1 MVRVRAAPLD
11 AKGSTTGA
19 RAQGVAGRRS
29 MIVSLALLSLFVLAL
44 IAFRI
49 AYTHT
54 SDHIAIAW
62 NLFLA
67 WIPLVAAL
75 IATNRPR
82 TGGLTPGFA
91 AAVAIW
97 LIFLP
102 NAPYMITDLKYA
114 GYSDDVP
121 VLYDVLLLAAA
132 AWTGLVLGL
141 ASLLLIHAIARRWI
155 GSIKAWLLVVA
166 VLAVCSFG
174 IYLGR
179 VERLNSWDVFVRPLA
194 LAHAASGAAL
204 HLRPLAL
211 TILFTCF
218 LVATYLVLY
227 SFATRPPWF
236 SAQLQPPPE
245 DEQNGKTTVRPRL
258 MFVITLAEHGGA
270 QTYLSLLLPAV
281 ANRFDVTVAAHG
293 PGPLEDAARV
303 AGVRFVPLKHV
314 RRPIAPVHDVLGLVE
329 LIRLFRRER
338 PDIVHAS
345 SSKAGVL
352 GRLAAFVAGVPVRIF
367 TVHGWAFA
375 AYDGFAGRLYLWAD
389 RVVRPLTTLVIC
401 VSHRE
406 RELGLRKRACASER
420 SVVVHNAVDVRAFR
434 VAVTHGEPP
443 QIISVGRFAYPKDYV
458 TLVRAMASVESDFRA
473 ILVGDG
479 PDQPALANEVRRL
492 GLAPNVTLLGA
503 RSDVPELLAG
513 ADVFVLSSRSE
524 GLPMSVLEAM
534 AAGLPVVATD
544 VGGVSEL
551 VLEGETGLLVP
562 RDETTALAQALERL
576 LRDEDLRRRM
586 AASARARVVREFD
599 LTSFQEAHV
608 ELYRRELERHGLP
621 LPGLDREAADGEPR
635 RLRAVGQRSSGT
647 RRIGPSAS
655 Q

>member
-1 MVRVRAAPLD
+1 LD
-11 AKGSTTGA
+11 ARSSTTGA
-19 RAQGVAGRRS
+19 HPQAVAGRRS

-54 SDHIAIAW
+54 SVHIAIAW

-82 TGGLTPGFA
+82 TEGLAPWFA

-141 ASLLLIHAIARRWI
+141 ASLLLIHAIARRLI

-236 SAQLQPPPE
+236 SAQLQPPPD
-245 DEQNGKTTVRPRL
+245 DEQNGNTTRPRL
-258 MFVITLAEHGGA
+258 MFVITLAEYGGA

-314 RRPIAPVHDVLGLVE
+314 RRAIAPIHDVLGLVE

-338 PDIVHAS
+338 PDIVHAN

-352 GRLAAFVAGVPVRIF
+352 GRLAAFVAGVPIRIF

-375 AYDGFAGRLYLWAD
+375 AYEGFAGRLYLWAD

-406 RELGLRKRACASER
+406 RELGLRTRACACER
-420 SVVVHNAVDVRAFR
+420 SAVVHNAVDLRTFR
-434 VAVTHGEPP
+434 VAATRGEPP
-443 QIISVGRFAYPKDYV
+443 QIISVGRFAYPKDHV

-473 ILVGDG
+473 ILVGEG

-492 GLAPNVTLLGA
+492 GLAPNVELLGA

-551 VLEGETGLLVP
+551 VLEEETGLLVP
-562 RDETTALAQALERL
+562 RGDTTALAQALERL

-586 AASARARVVREFD
+586 AASARARVERKFD

-608 ELYRRELERHGLP
+608 ELYRRELERRGLP
-621 LPGLDREAADGEPR
+621 LPGLDQEAADGEPR

>member
-1 MVRVRAAPLD
+1 
-11 AKGSTTGA
+11 
-19 RAQGVAGRRS
+19 
-29 MIVSLALLSLFVLAL
+29 
-44 IAFRI
+44 
-49 AYTHT
+49 
-54 SDHIAIAW
+54 
-62 NLFLA
+62 
-67 WIPLVAAL
+67 LV
-75 IATNRPR
+75 
-82 TGGLTPGFA
+82 
-91 AAVAIW
+91 
-97 LIFLP
+97 
-102 NAPYMITDLKYA
+102 
-114 GYSDDVP
+114 
-121 VLYDVLLLAAA
+121 
-132 AWTGLVLGL
+132 
-141 ASLLLIHAIARRWI
+141 

-166 VLAVCSFG
+166 VLALCSFG

-179 VERLNSWDVFVRPLA
+179 VQRMNSWDIFVRPLA
-194 LAHAASGAAL
+194 LAHAASGAAI

-236 SAQLQPPPE
+236 SPQLQPPAD
-245 DEQNGKTTVRPRL
+245 DEQNGNTPKRPRL

-293 PGPLEDAARV
+293 PGPLEDATRA
-303 AGVRFVPLKHV
+303 AGVRFLPLKHV
-314 RRPIAPVHDVLGLVE
+314 RRPIALVHDVLGLVE

-338 PDIVHAS
+338 PDIVHAN

-352 GRLAAFVAGVPVRIF
+352 GRLAAFVAGVPIRVF
-367 TVHGWAFA
+367 TFNGWAFA

-389 RVVRPLTTLVIC
+389 RAVRPLTTLVIC

-406 RELGLRKRACASER
+406 RELGLRARACASER
-420 SVVVHNAVDVRAFR
+420 SAVVHNAVDLRPFR
-434 VAVTHGEPP
+434 VAVTRGEPP
-443 QIISVGRFAYPKDYV
+443 QIVSVGRFAYPKDYV
-458 TLVRAMASVESDFRA
+458 TLVQGMASVASDFRA
-473 ILVGDG
+473 TLVGEG
-479 PDQPALANEVRRL
+479 PDRPAVANEVRRL
-492 GLAPNVTLLGA
+492 GLEASVALVGA
-503 RSDVPELLAG
+503 RNDVPQLLAG

-562 RDETTALAQALERL
+562 RGDTTALAQALERL
-576 LRDEDLRRRM
+576 LRDADLRRRM
-586 AASARARVVREFD
+586 GATARARVEREFD

-608 ELYRRELERHGLP
+608 ELYCRELERRGLP
-621 LPGLDREAADGEPR
+621 LPGLDQEAADGEPR
-635 RLRAVGQRSSGT
+635 RLRAVGQGSSGT

>member
-1 MVRVRAAPLD
+1 VIRVRAAPLD

-19 RAQGVAGRRS
+19 HPQAVAGRRS

-54 SDHIAIAW
+54 SVHIAIAW

-82 TGGLTPGFA
+82 TAGLAPGFA

-141 ASLLLIHAIARRWI
+141 ASLLLIHAIARRRI

-179 VERLNSWDVFVRPLA
+179 VERLNSWDIFVRPLA

-218 LVATYLVLY
+218 LVGTYLVLY
-227 SFATRPPWF
+227 SFATRPQWF
-236 SAQLQPPPE
+236 SAQLQPPA
-245 DEQNGKTTVRPRL
+245 DDDQNGNTTRPRL

-303 AGVRFVPLKHV
+303 AGVRFVPLEHV
-314 RRPIAPVHDVLGLVE
+314 RRAIAPVHDVLGLVE
-329 LIRLFRRER
+329 LIRLFRGER
-338 PDIVHAS
+338 PDIVHAN

-406 RELGLRKRACASER
+406 RELGLRTRACASER
-420 SVVVHNAVDVRAFR
+420 SVVVHNAVDLRAFR
-434 VAVTHGEPP
+434 VAATRGESP
-443 QIISVGRFAYPKDYV
+443 QIISVGRFAYPKDHV

-473 ILVGDG
+473 IFVGEG

-492 GLAPNVTLLGA
+492 GLAPNVALLGA
-503 RSDVPELLAG
+503 RSDVPDLLAG

-562 RDETTALAQALERL
+562 RGDTTALAQALERL

-586 AASARARVVREFD
+586 AASARARVEREFD

-608 ELYRRELERHGLP
+608 ELYRRELERRGLP
-621 LPGLDREAADGEPR
+621 LPGLDQDAADGEPR

>member
-1 MVRVRAAPLD
+1 
-11 AKGSTTGA
+11 
-19 RAQGVAGRRS
+19 
-29 MIVSLALLSLFVLAL
+29 MIVSLALLSFFVLAL

-49 AYTHT
+49 VYTHT

-75 IATNRPR
+75 IATNRQR
-82 TGGLTPGFA
+82 TRAFSPGLA
-91 AAVAIW
+91 AAGAIW
-97 LIFLP
+97 LLFLP

-132 AWTGLVLGL
+132 AWTGLVVGL
-141 ASLLLIHAIARRWI
+141 ASVLLVHAIARRLI
-155 GSIKAWLLVVA
+155 GSIKAWLLVVG
-166 VLAVCSFG
+166 VLALCSFG

-179 VERLNSWDVFVRPLA
+179 VQRLNSWDVFVRPVSLA
-194 LAHAASGAAL
+194 QAASDATF

-236 SAQLQPPPE
+236 SAQLPTPTD
-245 DEQNGKTTVRPRL
+245 DEQDGNTTARPRL

-270 QTYLSLLLPAV
+270 QTYLSLLFPAV
-281 ANRFDVTVAAHG
+281 ANRFDVTVAAHR

-303 AGVRFVPLKHV
+303 AGVRFVPLKHL
-314 RRPIAPVHDVLGLVE
+314 RRAITPVHDVLGLVE

-352 GRLAAFVAGVPVRIF
+352 GRLAAFVAGVPIRIF

-375 AYDGFAGRLYLWAD
+375 AYDGVAGRLYLWAD

-401 VSHRE
+401 VSRRE
-406 RELGLRKRACASER
+406 RELGLRARACTPGR
-420 SVVVHNAVDVRAFR
+420 SAVVHNAVDLRAFP
-434 VAVTHGEPP
+434 VAVTRGEPP
-443 QIISVGRFAYPKDYV
+443 QIITVGRFAYPKDYV
-458 TLVRAMASVESDFRA
+458 TLVRAVACVETDFHA
-473 ILVGDG
+473 IFVGEG
-479 PDQPALANEVRRL
+479 PDRRAVANEIRRL
-492 GLAPNVTLLGA
+492 GLAPSVALVGA
-503 RSDVPELLAG
+503 RSDVPELLAE

-551 VLEGETGLLVP
+551 VLDGETGLLVP
-562 RDETTALAQALERL
+562 PGDATALATALERL

-586 AASARARVVREFD
+586 AASARARVEREFD
-599 LTSFQEAHV
+599 LTTFQKAHV
-608 ELYRRELERHGLP
+608 ELYSRELERRGLP
-621 LPGLDREAADGEPR
+621 LPVLGQEAADGEPR
-635 RLRAVGQRSSGT
+635 GLRAVGQRSSGT

>member
-1 MVRVRAAPLD
+1 MTANGFPTD
-11 AKGSTTGA
+11 EHP
-19 RAQGVAGRRS
+19 QGVAGHTS
-29 MIVSLALLSLFVLAL
+29 MIVSLALLSLLVLAL
-44 IAFRI
+44 VTFRI
-49 AYTHT
+49 VYTHT
-54 SDHIAIAW
+54 SVHIAIAW

-75 IATNRPR
+75 IATNRAK
-82 TGGLTPGFA
+82 TGALTPGL
-91 AAVAIW
+91 AVAGAIW
-97 LIFLP
+97 LMFLP
-102 NAPYMITDLKYA
+102 NAPYMITDLKYV
-114 GYSDDVP
+114 GFSNDVP

-141 ASLLLIHAIARRWI
+141 ASLLLIHAITRRLV
-155 GSIKAWLLVVA
+155 GSTKAWLFVVA
-166 VLAVCSFG
+166 VLALCSFG

-179 VERLNSWDVFVRPLA
+179 VQRLNSWDVFVRPVA

-236 SAQLQPPPE
+236 SAQLQPPA
-245 DEQNGKTTVRPRL
+245 DDGQNGRTTPRPRL
-258 MFVITLAEHGGA
+258 TFVITLAEHGGA

-281 ANRFDVTVAAHG
+281 ANRFNVTVAAHG

-345 SSKAGVL
+345 SSKAGFL
-352 GRLAAFVAGVPVRIF
+352 GRLAAFVARVPIRIF

-375 AYDGFAGRLYLWAD
+375 AYDGLAGRLYLWAD

-401 VSHRE
+401 VSRRE
-406 RELGLRKRACASER
+406 REFGLGARTCVPDR
-420 SVVVHNAVDVRAFR
+420 SAVVHNAVDVRAFR
-434 VAVTHGEPP
+434 VAAPRDEPL

-473 ILVGDG
+473 ILVGEG
-479 PDQPALANEVRRL
+479 PDQSAVANEVRRL
-492 GLAPNVTLLGA
+492 GLAPSVTLVGA

-562 RDETTALAQALERL
+562 HGDATALAQALERL
-576 LRDEDLRRRM
+576 LRDKDLRRRM
-586 AASARARVVREFD
+586 AASARARVEREFD

-608 ELYRRELERHGLP
+608 ELYRRELERRGLP
-621 LPGLDREAADGEPR
+621 LPGLDQEAVDEEPR
-635 RLRAVGQRSSGT
+635 RLRAVGQLSSGT

-655 Q
+655 E

>member
-1 MVRVRAAPLD
+1 MV
-11 AKGSTTGA
+11 
-19 RAQGVAGRRS
+19 
-29 MIVSLALLSLFVLAL
+29 VSLALLSLFVFAL

-49 AYTHT
+49 VYTHT
-54 SDHIAIAW
+54 SFHIAIAW

-75 IATNRPR
+75 IAANRAR
-82 TGGLTPGFA
+82 TGGFAPGFV

-114 GYSDDVP
+114 GYSNDVP

-141 ASLLLIHAIARRWI
+141 ASLLLIHAIARRLI

-166 VLAVCSFG
+166 VLALCSFG

-179 VERLNSWDVFVRPLA
+179 VQRVNSWDVFVRPVA
-194 LAHAASGAAL
+194 LAHGASGAAL

-236 SAQLQPPPE
+236 SAQLQPPA
-245 DEQNGKTTVRPRL
+245 DDGQNGNATPRPRL

-281 ANRFDVTVAAHG
+281 ANRFDVTVAAYG
-293 PGPLEDAARV
+293 PGPLEDAAHV

-314 RRPIAPVHDVLGLVE
+314 RRAIAPVHDFLGLVE
-329 LIRLFRRER
+329 LIWLFRRER

-352 GRLAAFVAGVPVRIF
+352 ARLAAFIVRVPIRIF

-375 AYDGFAGRLYLWAD
+375 AYGGLAGRLYLWAD
-389 RVVRPLTTLVIC
+389 RLVRPVTTLVIC
-401 VSHRE
+401 VSRRE
-406 RELGLRKRACASER
+406 RELGIGARTCASER
-420 SVVVHNAVDVRAFR
+420 SAVVHNAVDVRAFS
-434 VAVTHGEPP
+434 VAATRGEPP

-458 TLVRAMASVESDFRA
+458 TLVRAMASVETDFRA

-479 PDQPALANEVRRL
+479 PDQSAVANEVRRL
-492 GLAPNVTLLGA
+492 GLAPSVTLVGA
-503 RSDVPELLAG
+503 RGDVPELLAG

-562 RDETTALAQALERL
+562 RGDTTALAQALELL
-576 LRDEDLRRRM
+576 LRDADMRRRM
-586 AASARARVVREFD
+586 AASARARVEREFD

-608 ELYRRELERHGLP
+608 ELYSRELERRGLP
-621 LPGLDREAADGEPR
+621 LPGLDQEAADGEPI